1 MKAGLFREIHISKSE
16 CGSSQKA
23 KGYGFLQFGQFH
35 RLDFSGSSLLKNPP
49 ADAGDVGSIP
59 GSRRSSGEE
68 KAAHSSI
75 LFFFFF

>member
-49 ADAGDVGSIP
+49 ADA
-59 GSRRSSGEE
+59 
-68 KAAHSSI
+68 
-75 LFFFFF
+75 